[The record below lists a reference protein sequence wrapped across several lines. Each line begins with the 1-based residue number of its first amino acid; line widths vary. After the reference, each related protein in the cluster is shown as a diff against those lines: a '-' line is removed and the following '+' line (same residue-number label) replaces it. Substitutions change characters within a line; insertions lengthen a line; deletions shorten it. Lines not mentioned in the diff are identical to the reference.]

1 MSILSWLQRTVAD
14 FFCADTNDHRR
25 AIAQAEA
32 ELEVARAAAAL
43 SVARAHRARL
53 ELQDAVAERKAPAY
67 ELLGI
72 AEDAD
77 ERARRDIDNYRE
89 LRDELERV
97 LRRADEAGRL
107 ERENRERERLR
118 EFIRRTESA
127 RDRAALDRLETQ
139 ALEQAARLDVLDALD
154 RGEAPRSG
162 ESGAEFDERLR
173 RLMERPL
180 SAELNGGP

>member
-1 MSILSWLQRTVAD
+1 MSILGWLQRIVAD

-32 ELEVARAAAAL
+32 ELDVARAAAAL

-53 ELQDAVAERKAPAY
+53 DLQDALAEQDAPAY

-72 AEDAD
+72 AEEAD
-77 ERARRDIDNYRE
+77 ERARRDIDNYR
-89 LRDELERV
+89 RRRAELERA

-107 ERENRERERLR
+107 DRENRERERLR
-118 EFIRRTESA
+118 EFIQRTESV
-127 RDRAALDRLETQ
+127 RDRAALETLEIQ

-154 RGEAPRSG
+154 RGEAPSSR
-162 ESGAEFDERLR
+162 EQGAEFNERLR